1 MQHTVVQRIVVGVDG
16 SAASH
21 EAARWAVQLASAA
34 RADLEVIHAWTPP
47 DMGTERIDAA
57 LAQPADLEGEARR
70 ELQGVLADV
79 DQSGLVTPLEVRVL
93 QADAVAAIL
102 HAGRTADLIVVGRR
116 GLSGRSEEDP
126 DEVCNRLVRA
136 ADCPVVVVPA

>member
-21 EAARWAVQLASAA
+21 EAVRWAVQLASAA

-57 LAQPADLEGEARR
+57 LAEPADLEREARR
-70 ELQGVLADV
+70 ELQGVLAGV
-79 DQSGLVTPLEVRVL
+79 DESGLVTPLKVRVL
-93 QADAVAAIL
+93 QSDAVAAIL
-102 HAGRTADLIVVGRR
+102 DAGRAADLIVVGQR
-116 GLSGRSEEDP
+116 GLSGRPDEDP
-126 DEVCNRLVRA
+126 EDVCGRLVRA